1 MWKKNLKG
9 MKNSY
14 WNDKKWNSAQ
24 HQNQKE
30 GKLR

>member
-1 MWKKNLKG
+1 

-14 WNDKKWNSAQ
+14 QNDKKWNSAQ

-30 GKLR
+30 GKIKIIHKET